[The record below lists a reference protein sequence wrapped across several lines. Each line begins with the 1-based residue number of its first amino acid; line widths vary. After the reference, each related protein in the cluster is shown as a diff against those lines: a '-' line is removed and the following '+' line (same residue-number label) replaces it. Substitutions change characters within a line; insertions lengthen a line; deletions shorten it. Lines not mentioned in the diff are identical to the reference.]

1 MFHVYDATKTNAK
14 EHLIRMFNMYTAEML
29 EIQMNSVYSYTIR
42 KQAKSHTTPQTHN
55 LFNGKI
61 VDLE

>member
-1 MFHVYDATKTNAK
+1 MFHVYEATKTNIK
-14 EHLIRMFNMYTAEML
+14 EHLIRMFNMYTSEM
-29 EIQMNSVYSYTIR
+29 EMQMNSVYSYTIR
-42 KQAKSHTTPQTHN
+42 KQAKSNTPPQTHN

>member
-1 MFHVYDATKTNAK
+1 
-14 EHLIRMFNMYTAEML
+14 MYTAEML
-29 EIQMNSVYSYTIR
+29 EIQMNSVYSYTIM

>member
-1 MFHVYDATKTNAK
+1 MFHVYEATKTNTK
-14 EHLIRMFNMYTAEML
+14 EHLIRMFNMYTSEIL

-42 KQAKSHTTPQTHN
+42 KQAKSHTPPQKHN
-55 LFNGKI
+55 LFNGTI